1 MDAPAS
7 ASSFNHWLTT
17 TGLDWG
23 IRIVLAL
30 LILGIGRMVVK
41 LLTKLIRQAFTR
53 AKVDAMLA
61 EFITR
66 IANVLMLAV
75 VIMASLDKLGV
86 PTTSLVTILG
96 AAGLAVGL
104 ALQSSLSNFAAGVMI
119 IIFRPFKIGDF
130 IEAGGTKGIVEG
142 ISVFNTLMRTPQN
155 QVVIV
160 PNGQISGGIITNYSV
175 KETRRI
181 DFTIGV
187 SYDDD
192 LRVAKET
199 IWRVLNADPRIL
211 KDPVAIVG
219 VLELGSSSV
228 DLAVWFWV
236 KSPDFLATKL
246 ETLERLKGEL
256 EAAGCSIPYPQR
268 DVHLFPAEAKSA

>member
-246 ETLERLKGEL
+246 ETLERIKGEL